1 VKTAQQAAANWSGS
15 SGRAAAAY
23 QAGVEG
29 YTGDW
34 AAATVSQEAVLL
46 QNFQQAIAR
55 GDWRQGVLAE
65 GTAGWKGATVAK
77 IGNYSTG
84 FSAGAADQAAAM
96 SKIMNALGSIV
107 PSLPPRGTYEQNKTR
122 ATSLMDQLHALRG
135 SLGAR

>member
-1 VKTAQQAAANWSGS
+1 LKSAQQAAANWSGS

-84 FSAGAADQAAAM
+84 FTAGAQNQAAAIQ
-96 SKIMNALGSIV
+96 KIIAAEQNIV
-107 PSLPPRGTYEQNKTR
+107 PGLPPRGTYDQNKQR
-122 ATSLMDQLHALRG
+122 ATAFMDAMHALRG
-135 SLGAR
+135 QLGAR